1 MIIKNGTEA
10 GDTVDER
17 RALRGLTQ
25 QNEAALAWLIERY
38 APYVN
43 TIVFNII
50 GASMSVGDVEEV
62 ASDVFLVLWKNAE
75 RIRPGKLKAY
85 LSGVARNLAKDRLR
99 KAGRELPL
107 EEDILSSS
115 DSDVEREMEVREQAG
130 LVNRAILNMDYPDR
144 EIFLRHYYYCQSLP
158 QIAGEMDMNLST
170 VKTRLRRGRSKLKD
184 ELRKGGFCDEDI

>member
-10 GDTVDER
+10 GDNVDER

-25 QNEAALAWLIERY
+25 HNEAALAWFIERY

-50 GASMSVGDVEEV
+50 GKTMSIGDVEEV
-62 ASDVFLVLWKNAE
+62 SSDVFLVLGKNAD
-75 RIRPGKLKAY
+75 RIRPGKAKAY
-85 LSGVARNLAKDRLR
+85 LSAIARNMAKDRLR
-99 KAGRELPL
+99 KAGQDLPL
-107 EEDILSSS
+107 EEDTLGSSAINIEH
-115 DSDVEREMEVREQAG
+115 DVEVREQAR
-130 LVNRAILNMDYPDR
+130 LVNQAMLNMDHPDR
-144 EIFLRHYYYCQSLP
+144 EIFLRHYYYCQPLS
-158 QIAGEMDMNLST
+158 QIAEEMEINLST